1 MPGGSERG
9 QMRLL
14 ILTVGLAGCL
24 AAPAGALMPP
34 PPSVPVVVIAGNPEV
49 QASGEA
55 LLTVLREHGWFAVS
69 PISIA
74 RDAFSDCLARKDAQ
88 AACVRKTAGWKK
100 DGQAAVVILAEGAPV
115 QNWTCVGVGEAPA
128 AADRQTVSIDLREAM
143 FGDQKTRF
151 ELRNKAA
158 ACVMAAASES
168 GW

>member
-1 MPGGSERG
+1 
-9 QMRLL
+9 MRLL
-14 ILTVGLAGCL
+14 LLTVGLAGFL
-24 AAPAGALMPP
+24 AAPASSLMPP
-34 PPSVPVVVIAGNPEV
+34 PPFVPVIVIASDPEA

-55 LLTVLREHGWFAVS
+55 LLTVLREHGWFADSAV
-69 PISIA
+69 SIA
-74 RDAFSDCLARKDAQ
+74 RDAFSDCLASTDAQ
-88 AACVRKTAGWKK
+88 SACVRKAAGWKK
-100 DGQAAVVILAEGAPV
+100 DGQAAVVILAEGTPV

-128 AADRQTVSIDLREAM
+128 TADRQTVRIDLREAM